1 MAPAEKDWRKKR
13 RNIPGEEEGM
23 SAFMKFADLL
33 LVLAKLLTILIVAGM
48 VFSVLVGVF
57 FRFVIPMPMAWPP
70 EAARFLMVAVTMIGA
85 SVAVR
90 QLDHVG
96 ITLLV
101 DRLPRRLALAVY
113 VVGSVL
119 VMGFLFV
126 FIWYSA
132 RLTLEMGPRQIS
144 SSLGLNMVVAYAAMP
159 IGGFLMLVQQIA
171 ALVEAVQRSRAGGSP
186 FALASSSGTSV

>member
-1 MAPAEKDWRKKR
+1 
-13 RNIPGEEEGM
+13 M
-23 SAFMKFADLL
+23 SAFIKFADLM

-48 VFSVLVGVF
+48 VVSVLVGVF
-57 FRFVIPMPMAWPP
+57 FRFVIPIPMAWPP

-85 SVAVR
+85 SIAVR

-101 DRLPRRLALAVY
+101 DRLPKTLALALY

-119 VMGFLFV
+119 IMGFLLV

-132 RLTLEMGPRQIS
+132 RLTLEMGPRQTS

-159 IGGFLMLVQQIA
+159 IGGFMMLVQQIA
-171 ALVEAVQRSRAGGSP
+171 ALIEAVQRHKAGGSP
-186 FALASSSGTSV
+186 FALAASSASAV

>member
-1 MAPAEKDWRKKR
+1 
-13 RNIPGEEEGM
+13 M

-33 LVLAKLLTILIVAGM
+33 LALAKLLTILIMGGM
-48 VFSVLVGVF
+48 VMSVLVGVF

-101 DRLPRRLALAVY
+101 DRLPRSLALALY
-113 VVGSVL
+113 VVGSALIMV
-119 VMGFLFV
+119 FLLV
-126 FIWYSA
+126 FIWFSA
-132 RLTLEMGPRQIS
+132 RLTLEMGPRQVS

-159 IGGFLMLVQQIA
+159 IGGFMMLVQQIA
-171 ALVEAVQRSRAGGSP
+171 AFIEAVGRSRTGGSP
-186 FALASSSGTSV
+186 FALATSSSTSV